1 MKKKAIVLII
11 VVTSLAMVGIILT
24 QVFWVNT
31 ALKLKEDQF
40 DNKIRIAVKGVVNQL
55 LENKNDTLFQEKL
68 RMLSCRKSRLD
79 VYDYIHPD
87 LLDSLVTAELKCM
100 RLEGQYYYGIYN
112 KTNNRVA
119 FGCYEGFEKD
129 LINSPYQFSVSS
141 IYRPGNYYLSV
152 YFPGKTVILIRMIGY
167 WLLWSALFL
176 LVLIFS
182 FVYVIFNLLQQK
194 KISEIKN
201 DFINNMTH
209 EFKTPIATTCLA
221 AEMMQRE
228 EVLNDPNRIKKYAG
242 IIQDENSRLQN
253 QIEQV
258 LHVAAM
264 EQNGPAFK
272 MKKLS
277 VHGLLESVVESFELL
292 IKERNADITLH
303 LDAPNPL
310 VTGDKFHL
318 LNVFYN
324 LLDNALKYSPTNP
337 KIDILTQNQGNQLII
352 TFKDNGIGI
361 SHEHQKDIFKNLFR
375 VPTGNIHEVRGFGLG
390 LYYAKTVI
398 EHHHGRIQLKSE
410 PGAGSAFS
418 IFLNSNH

>member
-119 FGCYEGFEKD
+119 FGRYEGFEKD

-228 EVLNDPNRIKKYAG
+228 EVR
-242 IIQDENSRLQN
+242 
-253 QIEQV
+253 
-258 LHVAAM
+258 
-264 EQNGPAFK
+264 
-272 MKKLS
+272 
-277 VHGLLESVVESFELL
+277 
-292 IKERNADITLH
+292 
-303 LDAPNPL
+303 
-310 VTGDKFHL
+310 
-318 LNVFYN
+318 
-324 LLDNALKYSPTNP
+324 P
-337 KIDILTQNQGNQLII
+337 KP
-352 TFKDNGIGI
+352 
-361 SHEHQKDIFKNLFR
+361 H
-375 VPTGNIHEVRGFGLG
+375 
-390 LYYAKTVI
+390 
-398 EHHHGRIQLKSE
+398 
-410 PGAGSAFS
+410 
-418 IFLNSNH
+418 